1 MKPELLVIANQQV
14 AVNTFPG
21 LYTPP
26 VKPWKPEVPEIALLT
41 ARMQAPKV
49 KSVTGAKS

>member
-1 MKPELLVIANQQV
+1 
-14 AVNTFPG
+14 

-26 VKPWKPEVPEIALLT
+26 VKPWKLEVPEV
-41 ARMQAPKV
+41 RNRKERPRV